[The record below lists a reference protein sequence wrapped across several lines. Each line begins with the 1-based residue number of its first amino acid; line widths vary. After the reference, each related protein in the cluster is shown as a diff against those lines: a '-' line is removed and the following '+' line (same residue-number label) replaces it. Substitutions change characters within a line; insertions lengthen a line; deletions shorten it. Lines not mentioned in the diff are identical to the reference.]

1 MKGFRSYRSFN
12 DLKSILK
19 RLQMNDIL
27 NKMRIQR
34 EIDSGKKIAKF
45 SIARIKI
52 AKAKKLL
59 KEMKFEKIR
68 KEKEEQRNKELHQ
81 HVTSKVASFIK
92 DNYVE
97 D

>member
-1 MKGFRSYRSFN
+1 
-12 DLKSILK
+12 
-19 RLQMNDIL
+19 MNDIL
-27 NKMRIQR
+27 NKMRLLR
-34 EIDSGKKIAKF
+34 EIDSGKKIAIF

-59 KEMKFEKIR
+59 KELKLEKIR
-68 KEKEEQRNKELHQ
+68 KEKEEQKIKLLHL

>member
-1 MKGFRSYRSFN
+1 
-12 DLKSILK
+12 
-19 RLQMNDIL
+19 MNDIL
-27 NKMRIQR
+27 NKMRLLR
-34 EIDSGKKIAKF
+34 EIDSGKKIAIF

-59 KEMKFEKIR
+59 KELKLEKIR
-68 KEKEEQRNKELHQ
+68 KEKEEQKIKSLHL